1 MGNKNPSN
9 IEKWR
14 VKYGALITAL
24 SCLAGAFMSWG
35 ENWILTGIL
44 GLGVLVCGTIGL
56 FDLRD
61 HGVR

>member
-1 MGNKNPSN
+1 M
-9 IEKWR
+9 EKWR

-24 SCLAGAFMSWG
+24 SCLAGVFVSWG

-56 FDLRD
+56 FNLRD
-61 HGVR
+61 PGVR